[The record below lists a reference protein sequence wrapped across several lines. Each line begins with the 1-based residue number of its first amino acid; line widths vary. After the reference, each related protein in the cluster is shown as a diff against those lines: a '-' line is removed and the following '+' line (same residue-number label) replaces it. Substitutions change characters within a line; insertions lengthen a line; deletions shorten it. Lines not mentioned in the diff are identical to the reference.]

1 MYRRRYRRIVDFFAR
16 QLFKLILWDIVFPRI
31 GLREYSQQTRPDRLR
46 SIASSFREM
55 AIEMGGVWIK
65 VGQFLSTRVDV
76 LPPEFT
82 NELAGLQ
89 DEVPPADF
97 EEIVVVAESEFGMP
111 LISKYLWF
119 DPKPLAAASLGQVHK
134 AKIYKPSSSNP
145 ATLDDDNLQQ
155 AQKSKSNESI
165 TVVVKVQRPNIEA
178 IINTDL
184 SALKTVGNWL
194 QKYPPLKKRANIP
207 ALINEFTRILYE
219 ELDYIAEGRN
229 ANVFAEQ
236 YKSDPQIRI
245 PDVVWS
251 HTTKRVLTLE
261 NVWGIK
267 ITDYEAISAAGVDR
281 SEVAIQLIDV
291 YLKQIFE
298 DGFFHADPHP
308 GNLFINPIPLMPPI
322 SKYFGN
328 GSNKSEVF
336 WQLTFVDFGMVG
348 HVPEYMKRGLR
359 DLLIGVGTKDTPR
372 VIKAYQ
378 ELDIL
383 LPGADTEQIEKAGS
397 DIFDLFW
404 GKNMEELSQISTD
417 EVLELTREYR
427 DLLYSLPLQIP
438 QNLIF
443 LFRTMGILSGIC
455 TGLDPE
461 FNIFD
466 HIAPYAQKLIIQ
478 EAKIDPSKI
487 ISEVGL
493 FAQTLLS
500 LPAKMDNTLK
510 QLESGKIAVKM
521 PEVTKQVRNLEGAI
535 RQVVWGIVFAA
546 LLLSSVHLHLG
557 GDETFSMILFSGAV
571 ISLALLII
579 SGIRKR

>member
-1 MYRRRYRRIVDFFAR
+1 
-16 QLFKLILWDIVFPRI
+16 
-31 GLREYSQQTRPDRLR
+31 
-46 SIASSFREM
+46 M

-178 IINTDL
+178 IIYTDL

-194 QKYPPLKKRANIP
+194 QKYPPLRKRANIP

-267 ITDYEAISAAGVDR
+267 ITDYAAITAAGVDR

-322 SKYFGN
+322 SKYFRN

-383 LPGADTEQIEKAGS
+383 LPGADTEQIESLIYFGGRT
-397 DIFDLFW
+397 W
-404 GKNMEELSQISTD
+404 KNSVKL
-417 EVLELTREYR
+417 
-427 DLLYSLPLQIP
+427 
-438 QNLIF
+438 
-443 LFRTMGILSGIC
+443 
-455 TGLDPE
+455 
-461 FNIFD
+461 
-466 HIAPYAQKLIIQ
+466 AQMK
-478 EAKIDPSKI
+478 
-487 ISEVGL
+487 
-493 FAQTLLS
+493 LLS
-500 LPAKMDNTLK
+500 
-510 QLESGKIAVKM
+510 
-521 PEVTKQVRNLEGAI
+521 
-535 RQVVWGIVFAA
+535 
-546 LLLSSVHLHLG
+546 
-557 GDETFSMILFSGAV
+557 
-571 ISLALLII
+571 
-579 SGIRKR
+579 